1 MDAKKFG
8 MFLLEQRKA
17 LGLTQA
23 QLAERIHVTDKAVSR
38 WERGV
43 GLPDIHLL
51 EPLADAR
58 EVSVLELIRAEKVQE
73 NLLPVTD
80 AENLVS
86 ETIALASEQT
96 DAMMKERQRKPLL
109 FYVTTILSCIG
120 LYIIFRAMGKE
131 EPDAILCLIGFLMAI
146 ASPIYLYILAT
157 NYYIFWKSRAMSNY
171 RNARYQ

>member
-8 MFLLEQRKA
+8 MFLSERRKE

-43 GLPDIHLL
+43 GLPDINLL
-51 EPLADAR
+51 EPLAEAL
-58 EVSVLELIRAEKVQE
+58 EVSVLELIRAERVQE

-96 DAMMKERQRKPLL
+96 DIKLKRQQRKPLL
-109 FYVTTILSCIG
+109 FYLTTFLSCVG
-120 LYIIFRAMGKE
+120 LFLIFWAMGME
-131 EPDAILCLIGFLMAI
+131 EPNAGLCLIGFLMAM

-157 NYYIFWKSRAMSNY
+157 EYYIFWKSNAMSNY
-171 RNARYQ
+171 RNERYQ